1 MEGERGEPV
10 QHPGGSKVLKERV
23 AKMVAL
29 QREEQPI
36 PLGWRIQGRGRGY
49 ASQ

>member
-1 MEGERGEPV
+1 MGEPV
-10 QHPGGSKVLKERV
+10 QHPGGSKVLKE
-23 AKMVAL
+23 MVAL

-36 PLGWRIQGRGRGY
+36 PLGWRVQGRGRGY